1 MTLFL
6 LSPEVATLF
15 PQTTADRLCSSPW
28 SPRAVLAVLKC
39 RVLKRAPYHIVQGW
53 GGGKW
58 GWEGTVARSS
68 GKRRWK
74 FILSNFAQQMCGG
87 YGGGTCL

>member
-15 PQTTADRLCSSPW
+15 PQTTADRLRSSPW
-28 SPRAVLAVLKC
+28 SPRAVLAVLEC

-53 GGGKW
+53 GRGEMGLGGD
-58 GWEGTVARSS
+58 S
-68 GKRRWK
+68 G
-74 FILSNFAQQMCGG
+74 QE
-87 YGGGTCL
+87 